1 MNRVKAGRKKAE
13 GGARSL
19 IPCIVFLISA
29 ACVILV
35 ISYTGANVATK
46 ASSAQPGAKNPRGGG
61 ESADVM
67 EEGGG
72 EGDDAGEISFVKG
85 GVGAAPFLP
94 DFDLSRPVEHG
105 PKGKRLS
112 KEEQEYVSAE
122 AEYQMRLAR
131 RNELTGG
138 KRPEPPFPRWK
149 PGKIKEVFLTP
160 TYPCKRA
167 ERLGGTGADGE
178 GGKWV
183 CNIRKLRGG
192 GRRPIVFPCPYPV
205 PPCPCPHAPVLMPLF
220 PCPCSHTPVP
230 MPLFPLTRPCS
241 PSPAPVPPH
250 PPLFPLTR
258 PCSPSPAPVPPH
270 PPLFPLTRPCS
281 PSPAPV
287 PPHPPLFPLTRPCS
301 PSPAPVPPHPPLF
314 PLTRPCFPHGQWVC
328 NIRKLR
334 GGGRR
339 PIVYSAGETS
349 FEQAVRE
356 RLRTKAFTFDP
367 FLDDQQAAAL
377 RAKHLLRYIPI
388 GLGAGKQLSAL
399 RRGAPGK
406 RFATLAQL
414 MGKLNHSHIDVL
426 KIDCERCEERLME
439 DLLNTFGKE
448 NPPAEQILVEIHQI
462 RHVARTTQVLF
473 PLEDMGYRLFN
484 AEANPRFDFLPQ
496 LTCHR
501 LFFPFDLAFHWL

>member
-35 ISYTGANVATK
+35 ISYTGANIATK
-46 ASSAQPGAKNPRGGG
+46 PSSAQPGAKNPRGGG

-72 EGDDAGEISFVKG
+72 EGDEGGEISFVKG

-167 ERLGGTGADGE
+167 ERLGGVGADGE
-178 GGKWV
+178 GGKYTSEISARV
-183 CNIRKLRGG
+183 
-192 GRRPIVFPCPYPV
+192 PV
-205 PPCPCPHAPVLMPLF
+205 PPRPRPCPA
-220 PCPCSHTPVP
+220 
-230 MPLFPLTRPCS
+230 S
-241 PSPAPVPPH
+241 P
-250 PPLFPLTR
+250 PPLFPLAPAHVPPR
-258 PCSPSPAPVPPH
+258 PCLSPLLTVGVQYSETERGRQATHPHASDLPTPVRVPTPLLPLAPIPVPLRPVSVPTFASGVGSEGETSFEQAVREGLRTKAFTFDPCH
-270 PPLFPLTRPCS
+270 APFIPFPPLQRWH
-281 PSPAPV
+281 V
-287 PPHPPLFPLTRPCS
+287 
-301 PSPAPVPPHPPLF
+301 
-314 PLTRPCFPHGQWVC
+314 G
-328 NIRKLR
+328 
-334 GGGRR
+334 
-339 PIVYSAGETS
+339 SAGETS

-484 AEANPRFDFLPQ
+484 AEANPRCLIWFAVDLLPR
-496 LTCHR
+496 LT
-501 LFFPFDLAFHWL
+501 

>member
-35 ISYTGANVATK
+35 ISYTGATIASK
-46 ASSAQPGAKNPRGGG
+46 KSSAQPGGKNPRGGG

-67 EEGGG
+67 EEGGSEG
-72 EGDDAGEISFVKG
+72 EEGGEMVFGKV
-85 GVGAAPFLP
+85 VGAAPFLP

-105 PKGKRLS
+105 PKGRRLS

-167 ERLGGTGADGE
+167 ERLGGTGTDGE

-183 CNIRKLRGG
+183 CNIRKLR
-192 GRRPIVFPCPYPV
+192 
-205 PPCPCPHAPVLMPLF
+205 A
-220 PCPCSHTPVP
+220 
-230 MPLFPLTRPCS
+230 
-241 PSPAPVPPH
+241 
-250 PPLFPLTR
+250 
-258 PCSPSPAPVPPH
+258 
-270 PPLFPLTRPCS
+270 
-281 PSPAPV
+281 
-287 PPHPPLFPLTRPCS
+287 
-301 PSPAPVPPHPPLF
+301 
-314 PLTRPCFPHGQWVC
+314 
-328 NIRKLR
+328 
-334 GGGRR
+334 GGRR
-339 PIVYSAGETS
+339 PIVYSIGSAGETS
-349 FEQAVRE
+349 FEQAVRA
-356 RLRTKAFTFDP
+356 RLGTKAFTFDP
-367 FLDDQQAAAL
+367 FLDDQQAAAI
-377 RAKHLLRYIPI
+377 RAKHILRYIPI

-414 MGKLNHSHIDVL
+414 MGKLNHSHVDVL

-439 DLLNTFGKE
+439 DLLNAFGKE
-448 NPPAEQILVEIHQI
+448 NPPADQILVEIHQI

-484 AEANPRFDFLPQ
+484 AEANPRCSSCYELSFVHESFLKPKSM
-496 LTCHR
+496 
-501 LFFPFDLAFHWL
+501 FPDAAAAGGDAGGAGDAAGDPAADTAEAAADAAADAVAAAAADSAAEDAAGDGGSGEGTGDGSQ